1 MVDIKLSDRKV
12 RFKIYVSVDVTVSP
26 CYQPDLQKNDAPKL
40 ANAKRAILD
49 LECIPI
55 DVGGGGAADITCLK
69 RNEADTRTETYD
81 KKNCTLLY

>member
-55 DVGGGGAADITCLK
+55 DVGGGGGCGYHLF
-69 RNEADTRTETYD
+69 
-81 KKNCTLLY
+81 KKE